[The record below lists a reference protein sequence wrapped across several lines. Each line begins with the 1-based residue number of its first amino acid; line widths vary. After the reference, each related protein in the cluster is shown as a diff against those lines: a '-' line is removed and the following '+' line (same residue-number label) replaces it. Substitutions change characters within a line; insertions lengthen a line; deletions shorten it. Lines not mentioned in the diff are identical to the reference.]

1 VDSVW
6 RAVLLYAV
14 VLEASVRIVNCRLA
28 FLNVDSVRNALAII
42 DIGVEDA
49 LW

>member
-1 VDSVW
+1 MDSAW

-28 FLNVDSVRNALAII
+28 VLNVDSVRSASAII
-42 DIGVEDA
+42 DNGVEDA
-49 LW
+49 R

>member
-1 VDSVW
+1 MDSAW
-6 RAVLLYAV
+6 RAVLLYTM

-28 FLNVDSVRNALAII
+28 VLNVDSVRSALAII
-42 DIGVEDA
+42 DVEVKDA